1 MQINNYLI
9 LLFTSLFLAGTIA
22 YYYYARA
29 KGMVFRY
36 KPITLLIVLALFLL
50 SLYAVIINK
59 PYNEILPFI
68 R

>member
-1 MQINNYLI
+1 MQINYLI
-9 LLFTSLFLAGTIA
+9 LSFTGLYLAGTIA
-22 YYYYARA
+22 YYKYALA
-29 KGMVFRY
+29 KRMVFRY

-50 SLYAVIINK
+50 SLYGAIMKK

>member
-1 MQINNYLI
+1 MQINYMI
-9 LLFTSLFLAGTIA
+9 LSFTGLFLIGTIVH
-22 YYYYARA
+22 YKYTRA
-29 KGMVFRY
+29 KGFVFRY

-50 SLYAVIINK
+50 SLYGVIAKK